1 MSSTNSRIAKANQ
14 ILDRAEKML
23 LGGMS
28 KQQALDIMS
37 KCWNGLSFALGN
49 TDNPLENA
57 LKNEADIVNQINKAN
72 KGNIRAVKLGNGA
85 FGLVVGAGNAM
96 INDLNG
102 EDTIEKIIDMGANV
116 ALSIWNLTP
125 TGKFVNFANFLVSE
139 LTGYDLT
146 TPLKN
151 IYKNLIGENVDLK
164 NTRITPDGFLETI
177 VDGTVYARPFM
188 PNAQGSLFGNGK
200 SDVLFGGSG
209 NDMLIGHA
217 GSDILIGG
225 AGKDDYFVDNGDT
238 IIDSDGKGRVFLSST
253 NIQLTGGKQ
262 TEKGSNI
269 YMGDDGVKYEISGY
283 NLIIND
289 NITIEN
295 FSKISN
301 DLGIVLVDVD
311 DIVVTIG
318 NNQSTEGGNGKHS
331 MEFKITLNRALKKDE
346 FLELIING
354 QRIKFKEGDI
364 EQTYTHTWDGNTI
377 KEEDRKFEVS
387 GIVMQTSEN
396 LNVQAVVS
404 GQGLIK
410 DDDQDNDPDPERE
423 ASPIVIDLG
432 NDGINSHALN
442 YTINFDLD
450 NNGFKEATGWVSGD
464 DALLA
469 IDKNNNGMIDNGS
482 ELFGNKSISDSAF
495 SYTNSSLNNGFET
508 LKSYDTN
515 NDDIIDSQDAE
526 FDKLLLWQDKNGNAI
541 TDNGELIKLS
551 DKVSSINLNY
561 TNTNINNNDNTIRQT
576 STATLND
583 GTKVKADDI
592 WFKVNYKD
600 TEEIID
606 ENEIPF
612 EIKALPNV
620 KAFGNIH
627 SLHYA
632 MANNETLATM
642 MNLYLIMDSETRKE
656 NINTLISEWAG
667 VSDIDENAGRGDAD
681 ARKVAVYEILTGKP
695 FLQRGSYSEPGYNA
709 SAMIE
714 DYYNKFS
721 NFVYATIELNTTY
734 SYLNLDFEILKFD
747 ENLGKY
753 NYDFSN
759 LNLRIQTLYNEN
771 KLDELKNL
779 SNIIRTSLT
788 YKPFANSLLKENY
801 INNFKDNKELLS
813 LLSGTF
819 VIGTANNDTLN
830 GTNEADYLNG
840 LGGNDNLY
848 GGYGNDIYEF
858 NGDFGSDTIYDTAGK
873 DSIYLDIN
881 SDRISLKRELANLII
896 QTKDEAGEPTG
907 NKITIQNYFNINPEF
922 GNGVIENI
930 KFLDGATWSVSE
942 ILANAPLNATD
953 GSDKFYLTDGDDKI
967 NALNGDD
974 TIYGGNGNDTINGDD
989 GNDILYGDNGDDTL
1003 IGGAGNDTLN
1013 GGNGDDTY
1021 IFNIGDG
1028 NDTIS
1033 DSYGSDTIK
1042 FGEGISKD
1050 DLIIKKT
1057 DYYSLKIGFK
1067 NNSTDSITL
1076 NGLNIEN
1083 FEFANGDKLS
1093 LAHIQAL
1100 PLYASDESETIYG
1113 YNDKANI
1120 INALGGDDSVYGG
1133 NRADTLYGGS
1143 GNDSIYGG
1151 YGDDTITGGTGN
1163 DNLQGGYGNDTYIFS
1178 KGDGVDTII
1187 DAAGSDTIKFN
1198 DFNQDDIELKRE
1210 LASLIIT
1217 SKISDDKI
1225 TIQNFFDTNTNNP
1238 IEKIIFKDS
1247 SEWNLNE
1254 ILKNAPLLGTDGDDK
1269 FYLTSNDDEFDA
1281 LSGDDIIH
1289 AGNGNDTIN
1298 GGNGNDT
1305 IYAGNGDDNV
1315 GGDDGDDTLYG
1326 DDGNDTLIGGKG
1338 NDTLNGGNGD
1348 DTYIYNLGDG
1358 VDTITEKNGND
1369 TIKFGEGINKED
1381 LIVQRVNSNGE
1392 INTTSNLTDIKISFK
1407 SSPNDSVI
1415 LKSVVDANVTNSS
1428 NAIENFEFKNGD
1440 KLSFDDIKKLSL
1452 KNKVSND
1459 EFKGYND
1466 IENAITG
1473 LDSSDIING
1482 GELSDSLY
1490 GNGGDDKIYSY
1501 GGDDTIDLGD
1511 GNDTVY
1517 AGYGNDTIIGGR
1529 GDDILKGEYGS
1540 DTYIYNLGDGN
1551 DTISEQGNY
1560 YQDDTDVDTLIFG
1573 QGIKK
1578 EDLLVFRKP
1587 YDLNLDNDDSQDDF
1601 NQIDRNLVN
1610 LVIKFKN
1617 SPSDSITIEN
1627 AISDGKID
1635 TNNTLKAFKFA
1646 NGDEL
1651 NIDDIA
1657 NLAMKGSDTDDIIYA
1672 FKNENFIINAGK
1684 GNDIIYGSTN
1694 NEIYEFGLG
1703 DGNDTIIKRDLNNPN
1718 LIVSDSYDI
1727 IRFKDG
1733 VNKDDIKFYFDG
1745 DDLLIKNEKSNDSI
1759 RVKRYFSASNDT
1771 YKINKIEFANGEFL
1785 TSNDIDNLA
1794 IKFGTNEKDSIYGYK
1809 DANDHIFALNADDSV
1824 FGFGGD
1830 DYIDGGDGNDYL
1842 SGGNGMQM
1850 DSGNDTLIGGN
1861 GDDTLRGEDGDDTLI
1876 GGSGNNKYIYESGND
1891 TIILSKG
1898 ANDILFL
1905 QNDVNKDD
1913 LILSTNASKQDLII
1927 KFKNSDKNSIVV
1939 KDYFTYK
1946 NLRIQPSKG
1955 YLISYAQ
1962 IKSMLKNTPTTS
1974 PNTHDNQA
1982 DNLGNNPN
1990 IPSDNPENPQNN
2002 NQDNLTPQSGTIKGD
2017 NNTNDT
2023 LYGDG
2028 SDNVFVFTKGQD
2040 TIIDQGGYD
2049 KLIFKDGINF
2059 SQIGNH
2065 IMSNGQD
2072 LIFRLNGSSD
2082 DEVTIKDFFNN
2093 PSAIIEEFVFET
2105 GGSISAAQIY
2115 SLFGLEIPQ
2124 NIKKTDPTKLT
2135 YQDINLNHQN
2145 NTLTISGGNYS
2156 ISDKG
2161 GRDTIILSGYNKED
2175 ISFQK
2180 IANDLSIKYGDDN
2193 YLMIRNQSNKNN
2205 AIETIKIEQSDG
2217 TTKFITSTQIN
2228 KIIEQLNTYANDN
2241 GLTSITHDDIASNQN
2256 LMQLVMSG
2264 WGN

>member
-1 MSSTNSRIAKANQ
+1 
-14 ILDRAEKML
+14 
-23 LGGMS
+23 
-28 KQQALDIMS
+28 
-37 KCWNGLSFALGN
+37 
-49 TDNPLENA
+49 
-57 LKNEADIVNQINKAN
+57 
-72 KGNIRAVKLGNGA
+72 
-85 FGLVVGAGNAM
+85 
-96 INDLNG
+96 
-102 EDTIEKIIDMGANV
+102 
-116 ALSIWNLTP
+116 
-125 TGKFVNFANFLVSE
+125 
-139 LTGYDLT
+139 
-146 TPLKN
+146 
-151 IYKNLIGENVDLK
+151 
-164 NTRITPDGFLETI
+164 
-177 VDGTVYARPFM
+177 
-188 PNAQGSLFGNGK
+188 
-200 SDVLFGGSG
+200 
-209 NDMLIGHA
+209 
-217 GSDILIGG
+217 
-225 AGKDDYFVDNGDT
+225 
-238 IIDSDGKGRVFLSST
+238 
-253 NIQLTGGKQ
+253 
-262 TEKGSNI
+262 
-269 YMGDDGVKYEISGY
+269 
-283 NLIIND
+283 
-289 NITIEN
+289 
-295 FSKISN
+295 
-301 DLGIVLVDVD
+301 
-311 DIVVTIG
+311 
-318 NNQSTEGGNGKHS
+318 
-331 MEFKITLNRALKKDE
+331 
-346 FLELIING
+346 
-354 QRIKFKEGDI
+354 
-364 EQTYTHTWDGNTI
+364 
-377 KEEDRKFEVS
+377 
-387 GIVMQTSEN
+387 
-396 LNVQAVVS
+396 
-404 GQGLIK
+404 
-410 DDDQDNDPDPERE
+410 
-423 ASPIVIDLG
+423 
-432 NDGINSHALN
+432 
-442 YTINFDLD
+442 
-450 NNGFKEATGWVSGD
+450 
-464 DALLA
+464 
-469 IDKNNNGMIDNGS
+469 
-482 ELFGNKSISDSAF
+482 
-495 SYTNSSLNNGFET
+495 
-508 LKSYDTN
+508 
-515 NDDIIDSQDAE
+515 
-526 FDKLLLWQDKNGNAI
+526 
-541 TDNGELIKLS
+541 
-551 DKVSSINLNY
+551 
-561 TNTNINNNDNTIRQT
+561 
-576 STATLND
+576 
-583 GTKVKADDI
+583 
-592 WFKVNYKD
+592 
-600 TEEIID
+600 
-606 ENEIPF
+606 
-612 EIKALPNV
+612 
-620 KAFGNIH
+620 
-627 SLHYA
+627 
-632 MANNETLATM
+632 
-642 MNLYLIMDSETRKE
+642 MD
-656 NINTLISEWAG
+656 
-667 VSDIDENAGRGDAD
+667 
-681 ARKVAVYEILTGKP
+681 
-695 FLQRGSYSEPGYNA
+695 
-709 SAMIE
+709 
-714 DYYNKFS
+714 
-721 NFVYATIELNTTY
+721 
-734 SYLNLDFEILKFD
+734 
-747 ENLGKY
+747 
-753 NYDFSN
+753 
-759 LNLRIQTLYNEN
+759 
-771 KLDELKNL
+771 
-779 SNIIRTSLT
+779 
-788 YKPFANSLLKENY
+788 
-801 INNFKDNKELLS
+801 
-813 LLSGTF
+813 
-819 VIGTANNDTLN
+819 
-830 GTNEADYLNG
+830 
-840 LGGNDNLY
+840 
-848 GGYGNDIYEF
+848 
-858 NGDFGSDTIYDTAGK
+858 
-873 DSIYLDIN
+873 
-881 SDRISLKRELANLII
+881 
-896 QTKDEAGEPTG
+896 
-907 NKITIQNYFNINPEF
+907 
-922 GNGVIENI
+922 
-930 KFLDGATWSVSE
+930 
-942 ILANAPLNATD
+942 
-953 GSDKFYLTDGDDKI
+953 
-967 NALNGDD
+967 
-974 TIYGGNGNDTINGDD
+974 GNDTIKFGEGINKDDLIVQKVNNNSLKISFKNSSGSLMLNYAISNNNYAIENFEFKNGDKLSFD
-989 GNDILYGDNGDDTL
+989 DIKKLSL
-1003 IGGAGNDTLN
+1003 IGLDENDTIIGYNDMGGIIKGGKGNDTLN
-1013 GGNGDDTY
+1013 GGNKDEVYRYNLGDGDDIITEQGGN
-1021 IFNIGDG
+1021 NIIEFGD
-1028 NDTIS
+1028 
-1033 DSYGSDTIK
+1033 
-1042 FGEGISKD
+1042 GISKD
-1050 DLIIKKT
+1050 DISVRR
-1057 DYYSLKIGFK
+1057 YNNGLKILIHNK
-1067 NNSTDSITL
+1067 NNQGSITIT
-1076 NGLNIEN
+1076 NDISKAVVNIIPISEIK
-1083 FEFANGDKLS
+1083 FANGETLSFEEIRKL
-1093 LAHIQAL
+1093 AL
-1100 PLYASDESETIYG
+1100 IGSD
-1113 YNDKANI
+1113 N
-1120 INALGGDDSVYGG
+1120 
-1133 NRADTLYGGS
+1133 ADTTS
-1143 GNDSIYGG
+1143 GYIDM
-1151 YGDDTITGGTGN
+1151 
-1163 DNLQGGYGNDTYIFS
+1163 DNF
-1178 KGDGVDTII
+1178 I
-1187 DAAGSDTIKFN
+1187 DAKA
-1198 DFNQDDIELKRE
+1198 
-1210 LASLIIT
+1210 
-1217 SKISDDKI
+1217 
-1225 TIQNFFDTNTNNP
+1225 
-1238 IEKIIFKDS
+1238 
-1247 SEWNLNE
+1247 
-1254 ILKNAPLLGTDGDDK
+1254 
-1269 FYLTSNDDEFDA
+1269 
-1281 LSGDDIIH
+1281 
-1289 AGNGNDTIN
+1289 
-1298 GGNGNDT
+1298 GNDT
-1305 IYAGNGDDNV
+1305 IY
-1315 GGDDGDDTLYG
+1315 GGDK
-1326 DDGNDTLIGGKG
+1326 NDTLIGGTG

-1348 DTYIYNLGDG
+1348 DTYIYNLGDE
-1358 VDTITEKNGND
+1358 VDTITETNGND
-1369 TIKFGEGINKED
+1369 TIKFGEGINKDD

-1415 LKSVVDANVTNSS
+1415 LKSVVDTNVTNSSNAIENFEFKNGDKLSFDDIKKLSLIGLDENETISGYSDQNNTIYGNAGDDILNGKDKDDTINGGNGNDTIYAGNGDDNVGGDDGDDTLYGDDGDDTLYGGSGNDNLQGDNGNDTLIGGTGNDTLNGGNGDDTYIYNLGDEVDTITETNGNDTIKFGEGINKDDLIVQRVNSNGEINTTSNLTDIKISFKSSPNDSVILKSVVDTNVTNSS

-1452 KNKVSND
+1452 KNKVSSD

-1517 AGYGNDTIIGGR
+1517 AGYGNDTIIGGKGNDTLNGGN
-1529 GDDILKGEYGS
+1529 GD

-1617 SPSDSITIEN
+1617 SPNDSITIEN

-1759 RVKRYFSASNDT
+1759 RVKRYFNASNDT

-1891 TIILSKG
+1891 TIVLSKG

-1962 IKSMLKNTPTTS
+1962 IKAMLKNTPTTS

-1990 IPSDNPENPQNN
+1990 IPSDNQENPQNN

-2093 PSAIIEEFVFET
+2093 SSAIIEEFVFET

>member
-1 MSSTNSRIAKANQ
+1 MVTKDLVRLNSWLCDEGRIKFNQNKVLIEGNPLNLSNTNHTLYGEANAEN
-14 ILDRAEKML
+14 ILIDAN
-23 LGGMS
+23 GGDNEFIGGS
-28 KQQALDIMS
+28 KKDIMQS
-37 KCWNGLSFALGN
+37 K
-49 TDNPLENA
+49 
-57 LKNEADIVNQINKAN
+57 
-72 KGNIRAVKLGNGA
+72 
-85 FGLVVGAGNAM
+85 
-96 INDLNG
+96 
-102 EDTIEKIIDMGANV
+102 
-116 ALSIWNLTP
+116 
-125 TGKFVNFANFLVSE
+125 GK
-139 LTGYDLT
+139 GYD
-146 TPLKN
+146 
-151 IYKNLIGENVDLK
+151 IYHTNDKDE
-164 NTRITPDGFLETI
+164 IT
-177 VDGTVYARPFM
+177 
-188 PNAQGSLFGNGK
+188 
-200 SDVLFGGSG
+200 
-209 NDMLIGHA
+209 
-217 GSDILIGG
+217 
-225 AGKDDYFVDNGDT
+225 
-238 IIDSDGKGRVFLSST
+238 DSDGKGEVRFGGT
-253 NIQLTGGKQ
+253 TLTGGSYDKD
-262 TEKGSNI
+262 KGL
-269 YMGDDGVKYEISGY
+269 YVDGDIEYKLSGDSLIVSKHGET
-283 NLIIND
+283 LIIKNFNKDPNFND
-289 NITIEN
+289 
-295 FSKISN
+295 KKGY
-301 DLGIVLVDVD
+301 LGIRLTEAVE
-311 DIVVTIG
+311 VTVSG
-318 NNQSTEGGNGKHS
+318 PSSASEGGEGEHS
-331 MEFKITLNRALKKDE
+331 VNFKVALSRKLIGDEKIKITLGDDTYEFTSSTSTDKD
-346 FLELIING
+346 FKYSWTGNDSVDGDKTGIIIKPSIDSSYGING
-354 QRIKFKEGDI
+354 
-364 EQTYTHTWDGNTI
+364 TT
-377 KEEDRKFEVS
+377 
-387 GIVMQTSEN
+387 
-396 LNVQAVVS
+396 LNVEVTNE
-404 GQGLIK
+404 IDFTINDDDK
-410 DDDQDNDPDPERE
+410 DDEPNDEAPNEPDSPNDTFPDTDP
-423 ASPIVIDLG
+423 ASTKTSPIVIDLNG
-432 NDGINSHALN
+432 DGVK
-442 YTINFDLD
+442 TISRKDNKTYFDLD
-450 NNGFKEATGWVSGD
+450 NNKFAENTSW
-464 DALLA
+464 
-469 IDKNNNGMIDNGS
+469 IDKNDGILINKTLITDNNITNGS
-482 ELFGNKSISDSAF
+482 ELFGNHTLL
-495 SYTNSSLNNGFET
+495 TNGNLATNGFEALKEFDENKDGVINKLDT
-508 LKSYDTN
+508 LAYESLAIWQDVNQNAKLDNNELKSL
-515 NDDIIDSQDAE
+515 
-526 FDKLLLWQDKNGNAI
+526 K
-541 TDNGELIKLS
+541 ELGIKE
-551 DKVSSINLNY
+551 INLNY
-561 TNTNINNNDNTIRQT
+561 TNSNFIDKNGNEHRQT
-576 STATLND
+576 SSIVFENGNKASISDVWLDNHTAD
-583 GTKVKADDI
+583 TKYVGEKI
-592 WFKVNYKD
+592 SLS
-600 TEEIID
+600 
-606 ENEIPF
+606 NEIR
-612 EIKALPNV
+612 ALPQV
-620 KAFGNIH
+620 YAFGEVLN
-627 SLHYA
+627 LRQA
-632 MANNETLATM
+632 MAKDKVLQTMVENYITSDKATQNKM
-642 MNLYLIMDSETRKE
+642 INDIIYRWANSDQIDPNSRDPKKVYPHVMDARMLVALEHLIGKGYLGTWCWGEKDP
-656 NINTLISEWAG
+656 NPHGQAAPLLISE
-667 VSDIDENAGRGDAD
+667 
-681 ARKVAVYEILTGKP
+681 
-695 FLQRGSYSEPGYNA
+695 F
-709 SAMIE
+709 
-714 DYYNKFS
+714 NKFVAYTQAQIS
-721 NFVYATIELNTTY
+721 AQSEYKDLFA
-734 SYLNLDFEILKFD
+734 DILSLQWE
-747 ENLGKY
+747 EN
-753 NYDFSN
+753 
-759 LNLRIQTLYNEN
+759 QTGDLSVAFGT
-771 KLDELKNL
+771 LKDK
-779 SNIIRTSLT
+779 I
-788 YKPFANSLLKENY
+788 A
-801 INNFKDNKELLS
+801 S
-813 LLSGTF
+813 LLSNADYVAIPSDDIIQVRELIKIAKNLGIYNTKYQSVFKTIESEWLSEIENLKFALNSIRGT
-819 VIGTANNDTLN
+819 GGNDTLRGDNKDDNIIGGRGNDTLFGGAGDDMYYFDIVFGKDRVYDSAGVDSIVFSENVKPENIELTRNKTSIYITRLDDNGAKTNDIIQIDNFFEYNGDIGNGAIEKIAFQN
-830 GTNEADYLNG
+830 GTQWDINKIIENLAPQPTQ
-840 LGGNDNLY
+840 GNDNL
-848 GGYGNDIYEF
+848 F
-858 NGDFGSDTIYDTAGK
+858 GDMK
-873 DSIYLDIN
+873 D
-881 SDRISLKRELANLII
+881 
-896 QTKDEAGEPTG
+896 
-907 NKITIQNYFNINPEF
+907 NILS
-922 GNGVIENI
+922 GLG
-930 KFLDGATWSVSE
+930 
-942 ILANAPLNATD
+942 
-953 GSDKFYLTDGDDKI
+953 
-967 NALNGDD
+967 GDD

-989 GNDILYGDNGDDTL
+989 GNDTLYGDSGD
-1003 IGGAGNDTLN
+1003 
-1013 GGNGDDTY
+1013 
-1021 IFNIGDG
+1021 
-1028 NDTIS
+1028 
-1033 DSYGSDTIK
+1033 
-1042 FGEGISKD
+1042 
-1050 DLIIKKT
+1050 
-1057 DYYSLKIGFK
+1057 
-1067 NNSTDSITL
+1067 
-1076 NGLNIEN
+1076 
-1083 FEFANGDKLS
+1083 
-1093 LAHIQAL
+1093 
-1100 PLYASDESETIYG
+1100 
-1113 YNDKANI
+1113 
-1120 INALGGDDSVYGG
+1120 
-1133 NRADTLYGGS
+1133 DTLYGGS

-1151 YGDDTITGGTGN
+1151 N
-1163 DNLQGGYGNDTYIFS
+1163 
-1178 KGDGVDTII
+1178 
-1187 DAAGSDTIKFN
+1187 
-1198 DFNQDDIELKRE
+1198 
-1210 LASLIIT
+1210 
-1217 SKISDDKI
+1217 
-1225 TIQNFFDTNTNNP
+1225 
-1238 IEKIIFKDS
+1238 
-1247 SEWNLNE
+1247 
-1254 ILKNAPLLGTDGDDK
+1254 
-1269 FYLTSNDDEFDA
+1269 
-1281 LSGDDIIH
+1281 
-1289 AGNGNDTIN
+1289 
-1298 GGNGNDT
+1298 
-1305 IYAGNGDDNV
+1305 
-1315 GGDDGDDTLYG
+1315 
-1326 DDGNDTLIGGKG
+1326 GNDTLIGGTG

-1358 VDTITEKNGND
+1358 VDTITETNGND
-1369 TIKFGEGINKED
+1369 TIKFGEGINKDD

-1452 KNKVSND
+1452 KNKVSNN

-1466 IENAITG
+1466 IENTITG

-1529 GDDILKGEYGS
+1529 GDDILKGEHGS

-1551 DTISEQGNY
+1551 DIISEQGNY

-1727 IRFKDG
+1727 IRFKDD

-1759 RVKRYFSASNDT
+1759 RVKRYFNASNDT

-1891 TIILSKG
+1891 TIILNKG

-1962 IKSMLKNTPTTS
+1962 IKAMLKNTPTTS

-1990 IPSDNPENPQNN
+1990 IPSDNQENPQNN

-2028 SDNVFVFTKGQD
+2028 GDNVFVFTKGQD